1 MTARRHR
8 FPNPD
13 SRFPRQRRGFALMLV
28 LWLIVVL
35 GTVATTIVIRTRET
49 SALSGNARA
58 RVVGR
63 YAAESGLALTTAELE
78 RSLDATPDTSDRER
92 YLNHLDAALSRR
104 GEVTLGDATFSVALV
119 DVSARLDVNAT
130 AEEALTRF
138 FALFEPAAAA
148 TTARAIRD
156 HIDRHADSG
165 RNTVTGPSG
174 SQSNSGGSEL
184 LAARVLRSLDELER
198 LPGVSVGL
206 LRAAA
211 PYLTVDGDGKINRA
225 TASDTVLV
233 AAGGSLQDEPSR
245 LLIVSRGW
253 LRGHSLTHEI
263 QAVYA
268 IAGNQLTLVRWRE
281 RDL

>member
-1 MTARRHR
+1 MTTRARARTSSH
-8 FPNPD
+8 
-13 SRFPRQRRGFALMLV
+13 SRRLGARQGFALMLV

-35 GTVATTIVIRTRET
+35 GIITTSIVVGTREA

-63 YAAESGLALTTAELE
+63 YAAESGVAAATAAIESALNARADTLE
-78 RSLDATPDTSDRER
+78 RQR
-92 YLNHLDAALSRR
+92 YLNQLDVALPRR
-104 GEVTLGDATFSVALV
+104 GETTIGDASFAVTLV
-119 DVSARLDVNAT
+119 DVSARLDVNSAD
-130 AEEALTRF
+130 EEALARF
-138 FALFEPAAAA
+138 FSLFDPSA
-148 TTARAIRD
+148 ARATAGAIRRF
-156 HIDRHADSG
+156 IDGNA
-165 RNTVTGPSG
+165 VTAMAG
-174 SQSNSGGSEL
+174 SQSISRGSAL
-184 LAARVLRSLDELER
+184 KAARTFRSLDELER
-198 LPGVSVGL
+198 LPGASLGL